1 MRLVEDFHTHTY
13 FSHGKGS
20 IEDNVMVAREKGLER
35 IAISDHG
42 PGHLGFG
49 IKRKDLPV
57 MRAEIEKLNKKYNDI
72 EILLAVE
79 ANVLGTD
86 GTIDVTKADR
96 SYYDIV
102 QCGYHFGSQPQKLF
116 RDSQIHLFNFLSKR
130 FNFTKNRAKKLNTI
144 AVVNAIKN
152 NKIDVLTHPG
162 AKGPIDILAVA
173 KAAEEYGTYL
183 EINNS
188 HGHLTTEEIKI
199 CMQTDVKYIV
209 GSDAHIPED
218 VGKFED
224 SYRRIKEAGL
234 TLDRIVNL
242 RED

>member
-20 IEDNVMVAREKGLER
+20 IEDNVRVAREKGLER

-86 GTIDVTKADR
+86 GTIDVTEADR
-96 SYYDIV
+96 GYYDIV
-102 QCGYHFGSQPQKLF
+102 QCGYHFGSQPKKLF

-130 FNFTKNRAKKLNTI
+130 FNFAKNRAKRLNTI

-173 KAAEEYGTYL
+173 KAAQEYGTYL

-188 HGHLTTEEIKI
+188 HGHLTTEEIKT

-218 VGKFED
+218 VGRFED

-234 TLDRIVNL
+234 TLDKIVNL